1 MIRDLINQFRSRWV
15 NPPSPQDMACRV
27 RHKARTAYL
36 DACSRKDSRDK
47 NKTLYAYQEAT
58 RECLRLGC

>member
-1 MIRDLINQFRSRWV
+1 MIRDLINQFRSRWAI
-15 NPPSPQDMACRV
+15 PPSPQDMARTA
-27 RHKARTAYL
+27 RRKAQNAYL

-58 RECLRLGC
+58 RKCLELGC

>member
-1 MIRDLINQFRSRWV
+1 MIRDLINQFRARWV
-15 NPPSPQDMACRV
+15 NPPSAQDMARIA
-27 RHKARTAYL
+27 RRKAQNAYL

>member
-1 MIRDLINQFRSRWV
+1 MIRDLINQFRARWV
-15 NPPSPQDMACRV
+15 NQSPQDTAHRV

>member
-1 MIRDLINQFRSRWV
+1 MIRDLINQFRTRWV
-15 NPPSPQDMACRV
+15 NQSPQDVAR
-27 RHKARTAYL
+27 RARRKAQNAYL

-58 RECLRLGC
+58 RKCLELGC